1 METCD
6 IDFAAEQGAN
16 VAVEQERS
24 SGKRRRIL
32 SHLAAWL
39 LLLALTPALADVDEV
54 RRVPAPDWVVPVERG
69 SIDEKM
75 LGQISGGS
83 YYLLSDMQINVQG
96 KRSIYRR
103 IASKAINK
111 SPRVANTFVVRRE
124 KSTASVPGVPAEAF
138 SL

>member
-1 METCD
+1 M
-6 IDFAAEQGAN
+6 
-16 VAVEQERS
+16 AVERERS
-24 SGKRRRIL
+24 SGKRRRNPSRL
-32 SHLAAWL
+32 SAWL

-54 RRVPAPDWVVPVERG
+54 RRVAAPDWVVPVERG
-69 SIDEKM
+69 NIDDKL

-111 SPRVANTFVVRRE
+111 SSRVANTFVVRRE
-124 KSTASVPGVPAEAF
+124 RSTASVPGVPAEAF